1 MGDSVT
7 TSKKPNKVANLIHSS
22 FYDVVTTIKKSYGWD
37 LSYVKCKIYPI
48 KDTQIKLTG
57 NVLTVSPYFKQYF
70 SKNHLEFDNLKK
82 FFVLEIAKELG
93 KELYHRFW
101 NVDLKKTWLDIIND
115 DPDIPE
121 EETLTD
127 YFSIMVYQD
136 LLRRLN
142 NHGKTESLD

>member
-1 MGDSVT
+1 MGDKTEVKRS
-7 TSKKPNKVANLIHSS
+7 NKMTGLIYSS
-22 FYDVVTTIKKSYGWD
+22 FLDVINTIKEEYSWD
-37 LSYVKCKIYPI
+37 LSYIKCKVFPM
-48 KDTQIKLTG
+48 KNTQIKLTG
-57 NVLTVSPYFKQYF
+57 NILSVNPYFKQYF
-70 SKNHLEFDNLKK
+70 SRNGLEFDNLKK

-136 LLRRLN
+136 LLGRLN
-142 NHGKTESLD
+142 NHGKTKSLD